1 MNQTILKEEVIKL
14 VKQINIHIL
23 KQSGDVQTLN
33 FEGFVN
39 FMLQYAHLQWQ
50 TET

>member
-1 MNQTILKEEVIKL
+1 MLKEEVIKL

-23 KQSGDVQTLN
+23 KQPGDIQTLN

-39 FMLQYAHLQWQ
+39 FMLQYAHL
-50 TET
+50 